1 MILPNADPV
10 LLFFIG
16 SQKVPIP
23 FYLSEKLTGVYVD
36 TERNALSIATDTIGT
51 KDKAKGDASNL
62 GDLQVQ
68 QKGETQSVDITM
80 VARRDNMGLNIL
92 LPLLKTIYDGIMAQK
107 EYKIAYFNQNILIFN
122 AKLSNFATD
131 QHRTDNLMTISIT
144 LEIPPEK
151 EEQEEEQLKLANKS
165 KDVPR

>member
-10 LLFFIG
+10 LLFFLDG
-16 SQKVPIP
+16 SNVPVP

-36 TERNALSIATDTIGT
+36 TERNSLSIATDTIGT
-51 KDKAKGDASNL
+51 KETKGDASNL

-68 QKGETQSVDITM
+68 QKGETQSVDISM

-92 LPLLKTIYDGIMAQK
+92 LPLLKTIYDGLMAK
-107 EYKIAYFNQNILIFN
+107 RDYKIAYFNQNILIFN
-122 AKLSNFATD
+122 AKLSNFSTD
-131 QHRTDNLMTISIT
+131 QHRTDDLMTISIT

-151 EEQEEEQLKLANKS
+151 EKQEEDKLKLANAA
-165 KDVPR
+165 KDVPV

>member
-1 MILPNADPV
+1 MILPNAAPV

-16 SQKVPIP
+16 DQKVPIP

-36 TERNALSIATDTIGT
+36 TERNTLSIATDTIGT
-51 KDKAKGDASNL
+51 KDKTKGDASSL
-62 GDLQVQ
+62 ADLQVQ
-68 QKGETQSVDITM
+68 QKGETQSVDINM

-92 LPLLKTIYDGIMAQK
+92 LPLLKSIYDGLIRQK

-122 AKLSNFATD
+122 AKLANFSTD

-144 LEIPPEK
+144 LEIPPETEDK
-151 EEQEEEQLKLANKS
+151 GEEKIKLANAA
-165 KDVPR
+165 KDVPV

>member
-1 MILPNADPV
+1 MILQNAAPV
-10 LLFFIG
+10 LLFFLDG
-16 SQKVPIP
+16 SAVPIP

-36 TERNALSIATDTIGT
+36 TERNTLSISTDTIGT
-51 KDKAKGDASNL
+51 KDKTKGNASDL
-62 GDLQVQ
+62 ADLQVQ
-68 QKGETQSVDITM
+68 QKGETQSVDISM

-92 LPLLKTIYDGIMAQK
+92 LPLLKSIYDGLIRKK

-122 AKLSNFATD
+122 AKLANFSTD

-151 EEQEEEQLKLANKS
+151 EDIKEEKIKLPYSAK
-165 KDVPR
+165 KVPV